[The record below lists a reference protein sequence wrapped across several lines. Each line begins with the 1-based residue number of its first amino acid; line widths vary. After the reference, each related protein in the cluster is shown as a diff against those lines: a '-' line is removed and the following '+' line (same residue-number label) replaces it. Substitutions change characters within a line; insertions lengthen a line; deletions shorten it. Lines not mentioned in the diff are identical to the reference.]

1 MKEFWLEKRECT
13 GCGACANICPVDA
26 LSMKSDC
33 CGFAY
38 PDISKNCINCGMCQK
53 VCEKRINAPD
63 NNFKK
68 PDTYAVWSKDN
79 DVRYFST
86 SGGAFSELARVI
98 LRRHGYV
105 AGALYNE
112 DNLVEHSII
121 CDEAG
126 LEKIRQ
132 SKYIQSDAGNIYR
145 QIKDKLSENKLVA
158 FCGAPCQ
165 ISALYAFLGKDY
177 DNLITIDFICR
188 GMNSPKAYKSWL
200 QEIEKEEKKKVKKVW
215 FKYKSGGWKKSPRC
229 TRIDFEDG
237 SYKVYDGDENVFM
250 TGYLGANLY
259 IRQSCGE
266 CQFKGLPRRSD
277 ITLADFWGIEKELDD
292 DMGTSMVLVNTEKG
306 MELFSAASSAMN
318 VHKRNIDEIY
328 AGNVCLNGSVKINKK
343 SENFLKSLDRLEFSK
358 AVKKYEKITLFERV
372 CNKLRRIK

>member
-26 LSMKSDC
+26 ISMKSDC

-145 QIKDKLSENKLVA
+145 QIKD
-158 FCGAPCQ
+158 
-165 ISALYAFLGKDY
+165 
-177 DNLITIDFICR
+177 
-188 GMNSPKAYKSWL
+188 
-200 QEIEKEEKKKVKKVW
+200 
-215 FKYKSGGWKKSPRC
+215 
-229 TRIDFEDG
+229 
-237 SYKVYDGDENVFM
+237 
-250 TGYLGANLY
+250 
-259 IRQSCGE
+259 
-266 CQFKGLPRRSD
+266 
-277 ITLADFWGIEKELDD
+277 
-292 DMGTSMVLVNTEKG
+292 
-306 MELFSAASSAMN
+306 
-318 VHKRNIDEIY
+318 
-328 AGNVCLNGSVKINKK
+328 
-343 SENFLKSLDRLEFSK
+343 
-358 AVKKYEKITLFERV
+358 
-372 CNKLRRIK
+372 